1 VCLLRPRGDKH
12 LRAHGQVA
20 RRVHWYRGV
29 DAARPA
35 GIHPKR
41 RPGAQQNRIRRRT
54 VMTLIRW
61 TPTRNTGLLDLRSEM
76 DRLFDNFVGT
86 RPAPTQGSDFISP
99 PVDIEET
106 PEAFVLRAD
115 LPGVSQKDVKVSFT
129 GDTLVLRG
137 ERKRESEKHEGS
149 LHRTERVHGAFER
162 TFTLTAPVRGDQIKA
177 TYRDGV
183 LEINVPKAEEAR
195 VREIEVQ
202 VG

>member
-1 VCLLRPRGDKH
+1 
-12 LRAHGQVA
+12 
-20 RRVHWYRGV
+20 
-29 DAARPA
+29 
-35 GIHPKR
+35 
-41 RPGAQQNRIRRRT
+41 
-54 VMTLIRW
+54 MTLIRW
-61 TPTRNTGLLDLRSEM
+61 TPTRNAGLLDLRSEM

-86 RPAPTQGSDFISP
+86 RPAPAQHADFISP

-149 LHRTERVHGAFER
+149 LHRTERVYGAFER
-162 TFTLTAPVRGDQIKA
+162 TFTLTSPVRGDQIKA

-183 LEINVPKAEEAR
+183 LEIRVPKAEEAK